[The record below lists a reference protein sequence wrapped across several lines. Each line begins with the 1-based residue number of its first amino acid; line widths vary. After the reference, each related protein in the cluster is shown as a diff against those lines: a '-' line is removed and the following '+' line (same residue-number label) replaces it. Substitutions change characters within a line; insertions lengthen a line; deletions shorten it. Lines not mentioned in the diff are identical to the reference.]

1 MAATGNFSG
10 TALRAHRHRMALT
23 QQDVA
28 ERLVRLS
35 WAQEQRHV
43 GVNADMVSKWERGE
57 KTPSRFYMRLLC
69 SLFGVTPELLVP
81 DGHADCDPPRAP
93 VLAHLQ
99 PPLLL
104 SPEWS
109 GIELLL
115 PKMMEQ
121 WRDDLLSRRTLL
133 ISMGVAPAAVGLE
146 QLDASRMALGSY
158 GRADFRG
165 AETVERLSSLLSG
178 LETSY
183 HSLDPGAL
191 LKPLR
196 ALTATVE
203 DMLPD
208 VPDQRLRQSLLN
220 LLGRANL
227 LAGRLSFFD
236 LHNPFEARAYL
247 DLAREA
253 ALESRD
259 AVLVA
264 VALGHMAFLPASK
277 RNIAASRSYVAAA
290 RNALTSRPAPIVGA
304 WVSAVESELAARQGD
319 LASAFRALERSR
331 RELAA
336 SPTFSCPAWF
346 DFFDA
351 NRLSGFE
358 GFALRR
364 AGRLEEA
371 KARLTEALGAG
382 STLGVKQRAVASID
396 LAVAHAVSGD
406 MDEGCRLATSAAAVL
421 EKASYATARERLVEF
436 RAVVP
441 DPRHSAVRVLD
452 EHLRRHD

>member
-1 MAATGNFSG
+1 
-10 TALRAHRHRMALT
+10 MALT

-28 ERLVRLS
+28 ERLARLS

-57 KTPSRFYMRLLC
+57 KAPSRFYMRLLC
-69 SLFGVTPELLVP
+69 SLFGVTPGLLV
-81 DGHADCDPPRAP
+81 ADDRADSDPAEAR
-93 VLAHLQ
+93 VHAHLQ

-115 PKMMEQ
+115 PKVMEQ

-146 QLDASRMALGSY
+146 QLDASKMTMGSY
-158 GRADFRG
+158 GRVEFRG
-165 AETVERLSSLLSG
+165 AETIERLSSLLGGMES
-178 LETSY
+178 SY

-208 VPDQRLRQSLLN
+208 LPGNELRQSLLN
-220 LLGRANL
+220 VLARANL

-236 LHNPFEARAYL
+236 LHSPFEARAYL
-247 DLAREA
+247 HLAREA
-253 ALESRD
+253 ADESRD

-277 RNIAASRSYVAAA
+277 HNVRGARAYVAAA
-290 RNALTSRPAPIVGA
+290 RDALTSRPAPVVA
-304 WVSAVESELAARQGD
+304 SWVSAVESEIAAQHGD
-319 LASAFRALERSR
+319 LASAFGALERSR
-331 RELAA
+331 GELAA

-351 NRLSGFE
+351 ERLSGFE

-371 KARLTEALGAG
+371 KATLAEALGTG

-396 LAVAHAVSGD
+396 LAVVHAASGD
-406 MDEGCRLATSAAAVL
+406 VDEGCRLATNAAAVL